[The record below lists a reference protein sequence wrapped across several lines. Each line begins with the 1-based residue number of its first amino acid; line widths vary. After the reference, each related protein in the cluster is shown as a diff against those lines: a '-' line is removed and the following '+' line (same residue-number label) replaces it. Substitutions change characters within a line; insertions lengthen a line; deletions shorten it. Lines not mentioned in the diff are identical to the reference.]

1 MKIIGICGKIGSG
14 KSAAGVFLE
23 ELGGFVLDLDVEM
36 HTLYAE
42 SCELQQ
48 KIAENFGAE
57 CVKNGFVDRV
67 KLASRVFQRLETLQK
82 LESIVYP
89 LLQKSV
95 EQKLE
100 AAKKA
105 GKVKIAA
112 VEGALLF
119 KWPEFSRNLDAIW
132 VVEATDSVRLERLLK
147 RGLTK
152 EDAERRIQIPAQDP
166 LPPNAKYFYLDNSG
180 AISALQKR
188 VCELAEI

>member
-1 MKIIGICGKIGSG
+1 MLS
-14 KSAAGVFLE
+14 
-23 ELGGFVLDLDVEM
+23 
-36 HTLYAE
+36 
-42 SCELQQ
+42 
-48 KIAENFGAE
+48 
-57 CVKNGFVDRV
+57 
-67 KLASRVFQRLETLQK
+67 
-82 LESIVYP
+82 
-89 LLQKSV
+89 
-95 EQKLE
+95 
-100 AAKKA
+100 KKA

-152 EDAERRIQIPAQDP
+152 EDAERRIQIQAQDP